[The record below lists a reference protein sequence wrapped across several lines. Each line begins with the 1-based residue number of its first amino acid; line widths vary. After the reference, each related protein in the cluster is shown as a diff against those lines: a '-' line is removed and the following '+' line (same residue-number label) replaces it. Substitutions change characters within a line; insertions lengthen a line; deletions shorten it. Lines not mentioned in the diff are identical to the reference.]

1 MGWVV
6 SPGNPGSDLRGGHTD
21 TAGARDLEMPR
32 PERRDEERERG
43 GGAWCKSWYSPARAD
58 DYTNVASDA
67 MQAIVFI
74 GLMVK
79 CILQ

>member
-43 GGAWCKSWYSPARAD
+43 GEELGASLGILPPGRTITPTWHQMQCKLLFLL
-58 DYTNVASDA
+58 V
-67 MQAIVFI
+67 
-74 GLMVK
+74 
-79 CILQ
+79 